1 MNAKLCKALRMES
14 RKNTVGQ
21 PARGWIQVRQPTS
34 NPEHPVTIGCGN
46 DPATFRGNYRS
57 LKKLV
62 MARPSLGVA
71 LTRLWNTTPRGST

>member
-21 PARGWIQVRQPTS
+21 PARGWIQVRQLTS
-34 NPEHPVTIGCGN
+34 NPEHPFTIGCGN

-62 MARPSLGVA
+62 LARPGVGVA
-71 LTRLWNTTPRGST
+71 LKRLWDMTPRCST